1 MTESRRAFTLVE
13 LLVVL
18 TVIGILV
25 ALLLPAV
32 QHAREAARR
41 MSCRSHLRQI
51 GLALH
56 NYHDRSR
63 VLPYGWDNRGSLWT
77 AHLLPFLEQQ
87 ALYDTLLFQEGG
99 RGNWD
104 ANGSPNEIACGTHL
118 TVFRCPSLS
127 IPQHIDNAGIPG
139 RVPGSYRGNAGTEA
153 SADDQSMRPDKSS
166 KSLEIL
172 DQNGIFFACRTIR
185 FADVTDGLSNTI
197 LIGESRPDLDFVKDG
212 QVMDFWYIG
221 SPQVDQCRC
230 DGGNGGTEFSE
241 AVGTGYVPMHLRKI
255 DPTASG
261 VLMELSFGSDHAG
274 GAFFVMGDGSVQF
287 LSEAIDFQIYR
298 ALCTRNGGEIA
309 GEY

>member
-1 MTESRRAFTLVE
+1 MTGCRRAFTLVE
-13 LLVVL
+13 LLVVVA
-18 TVIGILV
+18 VIGILV

-41 MSCRSHLRQI
+41 ISCRSHLKQI

-87 ALYDTLLFQEGG
+87 ALYDSLLFQESG

-104 ANGSPNEIACGTHL
+104 ANGSPNEAACGTFL
-118 TVFRCPSLS
+118 AVFRCPSLS
-127 IPQHIDNAGIPG
+127 VPQHIDNAGIPG
-139 RVPGSYRGNAGTEA
+139 RVPCSYRGNAGTEA
-153 SADDQSMRPDKSS
+153 SSDDQSTRPDKTS
-166 KSLEIL
+166 KSLELL

-185 FADVTDGLSNTI
+185 FADITDGLSNTV
-197 LIGESRPDLDFVKDG
+197 LVGESRTEPDFVQDG

-221 SPQVDQCRC
+221 SPQVDPCRC

-241 AVGTGYVPMHLRKI
+241 AVGTGYMPMHLGKI
-255 DPTASG
+255 DPAAPG
-261 VLMELSFGSDHAG
+261 VLIELAFGSHHAG
-274 GAFFVMGDGSVQF
+274 GAFFTMGDGSVQF
-287 LSEAIDFQIYR
+287 LSEAIDFQVYR
-298 ALCTRNGGEIA
+298 ALFSRHGAEVVGS
-309 GEY
+309 Y